1 MLKGKVKIPGTKVM
15 VKTTKNKYRR
25 NTVVH
30 EDKPSTTLTSILSEE
45 YKQQGKSKSNAN
57 LKDVNRRT
65 QSMSKTSGKV
75 LRKMSDPYS
84 EPK

>member
-15 VKTTKNKYRR
+15 VKNTKTKYRR

-30 EDKPSTTLTSILSEE
+30 EDKPNTTLTSNPSEE

-65 QSMSKTSGKV
+65 QSMSKTSGKT
-75 LRKMSDPYS
+75 LRKMSDPFS
-84 EPK
+84 TSK